1 MDVCACFDDICAS
14 IQKSVKHVNR
24 LPDSVSLMAVTKT
37 KTAADFLP
45 LIERGHRLFGENRVQ
60 EAKEKWPALK
70 AMYPDIKLHLIG
82 HLQTNKVKDAVALF
96 DSIDSVDSET
106 LAEKLAAEMKKQ
118 NRFLP
123 VFIQVNTGEE
133 GQKGGVTPQKTVDF
147 VQKCR
152 ALGLNVVGLM
162 CIPPV
167 EDEPSP
173 HFALLKILARQ
184 TGLDALSM
192 GMSDDFDIA
201 IEQGATIVRI
211 GSSLFGAR
219 V

>member
-1 MDVCACFDDICAS
+1 MDVCKRFEEICAS
-14 IQKSVKHVNR
+14 IQKSVKHANR
-24 LPDSVSLMAVTKT
+24 SPDSVSLMAVTKT
-37 KTAADFLP
+37 KPVADFLP

-70 AMYPDIKLHLIG
+70 AAYPDIKLHLIG
-82 HLQTNKVKDAVALF
+82 RLQTNKIKDAVALF
-96 DSIDSVDSET
+96 DSIDSIDSET
-106 LAEKLAAEMKKQ
+106 LAEKLAAEMKRQ

-133 GQKGGVTPQKTVDF
+133 EQKGGISPRKTVDF

-152 ALGLNVVGLM
+152 SSGLNVAGLM

-167 EDEPSP
+167 DDEPSP
-173 HFALLKILARQ
+173 HFALLKVLARRA
-184 TGLDALSM
+184 GLDALSM

-201 IEQGATIVRI
+201 VEQGATIVRI
-211 GSSLFGAR
+211 GSSLFGER